1 MRLPRERRIRASAD
15 FQRLRSQG
23 SRLDCGPFLLNIGPA
38 EVGAEVEPAR
48 FAVVVAKKAI
58 PLAVNRNRA
67 KRLAREL
74 FQTDPEALPA
84 GWEVVLI
91 ARPSLLRKP
100 LKDLRRIYAVAV
112 AGAVAKASKQAQVLK
127 FTLSPERR
135 LQLALHSSHFIPMNQ
150 NDLRAQKKR
159 SMVP

>member
-1 MRLPRERRIRASAD
+1 MRLPRDRRIRASAD

-38 EVGAEVEPAR
+38 AEGSALVPAR

-74 FQTDPEALPA
+74 FRTDPAALPL

-91 ARPSLLRKP
+91 ARPSMLRKP
-100 LKDLRRIYAVAV
+100 LRDLRRLFAVAV
-112 AGAVAKASKQAQVLK
+112 AGAVAKAA
-127 FTLSPERR
+127 PP
-135 LQLALHSSHFIPMNQ
+135 A
-150 NDLRAQKKR
+150 A
-159 SMVP
+159 

>member
-23 SRLDCGPFLLNIGPA
+23 SRLDCGPFLLNVGPA
-38 EVGAEVEPAR
+38 AAEAVATPGR

-74 FQTDPEALPA
+74 FRTDPEALPT
-84 GWEVVLI
+84 GWELVLI
-91 ARPSLLRKP
+91 ARPSMLRKR
-100 LKDLRRIYAVAV
+100 LADLRRIYAVAV
-112 AGAVAKASKQAQVLK
+112 AGAVAKAAGQG
-127 FTLSPERR
+127 
-135 LQLALHSSHFIPMNQ
+135 
-150 NDLRAQKKR
+150 
-159 SMVP
+159 

>member
-100 LKDLRRIYAVAV
+100 LKDLR
-112 AGAVAKASKQAQVLK
+112 
-127 FTLSPERR
+127 F
-135 LQLALHSSHFIPMNQ
+135 LAIPF
-150 NDLRAQKKR
+150 KR
-159 SMVP
+159 HATHLPPI

>member
-23 SRLDCGPFLLNIGPA
+23 SRLDCGPFLLNIGLA
-38 EVGAEVEPAR
+38 AAGATPQPAR
-48 FAVVVAKKAI
+48 FAIVVAKKAI

-74 FQTDPEALPA
+74 FRTDPEALPL

-112 AGAVAKASKQAQVLK
+112 AGAVAKAAPQA
-127 FTLSPERR
+127 E
-135 LQLALHSSHFIPMNQ
+135 
-150 NDLRAQKKR
+150 
-159 SMVP
+159 

>member
-23 SRLDCGPFLLNIGPA
+23 SRLDCGPFLLNVGPA
-38 EVGAEVEPAR
+38 EAGAEGVPTR

-74 FQTDPEALPA
+74 FRTDPEALPV
-84 GWEVVLI
+84 GWELVLI

-112 AGAVAKASKQAQVLK
+112 AGAVAKASPR
-127 FTLSPERR
+127 PE
-135 LQLALHSSHFIPMNQ
+135 
-150 NDLRAQKKR
+150 
-159 SMVP
+159 

>member
-38 EVGAEVEPAR
+38 EEATAAKPAR

-74 FQTDPEALPA
+74 FRTDPAALPQ

-91 ARPSLLRKP
+91 ARPSMLRKP

-112 AGAVAKASKQAQVLK
+112 AGAVAKGSRPA
-127 FTLSPERR
+127 E
-135 LQLALHSSHFIPMNQ
+135 
-150 NDLRAQKKR
+150 
-159 SMVP
+159 

>member
-38 EVGAEVEPAR
+38 EEAAAAVPAR

-74 FQTDPEALPA
+74 FRTDPAALPQ

-91 ARPSLLRKP
+91 ARPSMLRKP

-112 AGAVAKASKQAQVLK
+112 AGAVAVAKGSRPA
-127 FTLSPERR
+127 E
-135 LQLALHSSHFIPMNQ
+135 
-150 NDLRAQKKR
+150 
-159 SMVP
+159 

>member
-23 SRLDCGPFLLNIGPA
+23 SRLDCGPFLLNVGPA
-38 EVGAEVEPAR
+38 EEGAAAKPSR

-74 FQTDPEALPA
+74 FRTDAAALPL
-84 GWEVVLI
+84 GWELVLI
-91 ARPSLLRKP
+91 ARPSMLRKP

-112 AGAVAKASKQAQVLK
+112 AGAVAKASPQA
-127 FTLSPERR
+127 E
-135 LQLALHSSHFIPMNQ
+135 
-150 NDLRAQKKR
+150 
-159 SMVP
+159 